1 MLSFIKLEKLKLID
15 CFYFFV
21 SVCTPKEDFLSMSAD
36 VLVIKIFNGVCNGC
50 SELKNCTTFHGGIQI
65 QEFGIAGSS
74 SKPNDLAK
82 QMHFP
87 KLTEITG
94 HLIVSLLH
102 FAVDL
107 KDVFPNLAVIRG
119 GKLFLDYSLVIYM
132 NEGLRRINLPSLT
145 VILSGGVRIEK
156 NINLCYAKTIRWKSI
171 MRMNV
176 DDPSALV
183 IAENNNDCYD
193 LCYKGKCLPPAGHGA
208 SGKEYCWGAG
218 NPYDYSCQTCK
229 LLC

>member
-1 MLSFIKLEKLKLID
+1 ML
-15 CFYFFV
+15 
-21 SVCTPKEDFLSMSAD
+21 
-36 VLVIKIFNGVCNGC
+36 KIHEGVCYGC
-50 SELKNCTTFHGGIQI
+50 SDLQNCTTFHGGIQI
-65 QEFGIAGSS
+65 QELSGSPQS
-74 SKPNDLAK
+74 NPNSLMK

-94 HLIVSLLH
+94 HLIVSLLR
-102 FAVDL
+102 FTVDL

-145 VILSGGVRIEK
+145 VILSGGIRIEK

-171 MRMNV
+171 MRTDV
-176 DDPSALV
+176 DDPSMLV
-183 IAENNNDCYD
+183 IADNNNDCYD

-208 SGKEYCWGAG
+208 SGKQYCWGAG
-218 NPYDYSCQTCK
+218 TPNDYSCQTCK
-229 LLC
+229 SYMLIKTY